1 MSGELRA
8 APDKHAGMLRSSG
21 LKLSDR
27 DLVKRLRE
35 ADPDAAE
42 ALVNTYGAR
51 VYRLAVRITGSEAD
65 AEEVVQDALWTVV
78 RRVEMFRGD
87 AALGTWIYRITANAA
102 YEKLRRRGRG
112 QREVS
117 WDDLPPAFDDEKR
130 HLQPVDNWSVKG
142 RDPAVQ
148 TELRTVLTAAINEL
162 RAEYRKVFVLHD
174 MDGISNPDIAATLGL
189 TVSAVKSRVHRARL
203 FLRRRL
209 RDYLGEISTGG
220 NQTAAHS
227 IPPVKRTMEE
237 RENDRRYRT
246 IRLLRGQAEPP
257 QLRIELHPGDPERG
271 RRGRLVALG
280 LREGLRDRV
289 SFELLKGRRRR
300 ILIRDA

>member
-1 MSGELRA
+1 
-8 APDKHAGMLRSSG
+8 MLRSSG
-21 LKLSDR
+21 FKLSDR

-35 ADPDAAE
+35 ADADAAE

-51 VYRLAVRITGSEAD
+51 AYRLAVRITGSEAD

-102 YEKLRRRGRG
+102 YEKLRRRGRR
-112 QREVS
+112 QREVP
-117 WDDLPPAFDDEKR
+117 WDNLPPAFDDEKR
-130 HLQPVDNWSVKG
+130 HLQPVDDWSEQG
-142 RDPAVQ
+142 GDPAVQ
-148 TELRTVLTAAINEL
+148 TELRTVLAAAIDQL
-162 RAEYRKVFVLHD
+162 RAESRKVFVLHD
-174 MDGISNPDIAATLGL
+174 MDGMSNPDIAATLGL

-209 RDYLGEISTGG
+209 RDYLGEISTGTH
-220 NQTAAHS
+220 QTTAHS
-227 IPPVKRTMEE
+227 IPPVKGPRKE

-246 IRLLRGQAEPP
+246 IRLLSGQPEPP
-257 QLRIELHPGDPERG
+257 QLRIEPHPSDPERG

-280 LREGLRDRV
+280 LREGIRDRV
-289 SFELLKGRRRR
+289 PFELLKGRRGSL
-300 ILIRDA
+300 LIRDA

>member
-8 APDKHAGMLRSSG
+8 APD
-21 LKLSDR
+21 KLSDR

-112 QREVS
+112 QHEVS

-130 HLQPVDNWSVKG
+130 HLQPVDNWSEKG

-148 TELRTVLTAAINEL
+148 TELRTVLTAAIDEL
-162 RAEYRKVFVLHD
+162 RAVDRTVFVLHD
-174 MDGISNPDIAATLGL
+174 VDGRSNPDIAATLDL
-189 TVSAVKSRVHRARL
+189 TVGAVKSRVRRARL
-203 FLRRRL
+203 LLRRQL
-209 RDYLGEISTGG
+209 RSYVEDISTRTQSDSGPLTPAGDANDGG
-220 NQTAAHS
+220 TG
-227 IPPVKRTMEE
+227 E
-237 RENDRRYRT
+237 
-246 IRLLRGQAEPP
+246 
-257 QLRIELHPGDPERG
+257 
-271 RRGRLVALG
+271 
-280 LREGLRDRV
+280 
-289 SFELLKGRRRR
+289 
-300 ILIRDA
+300 

>member
-1 MSGELRA
+1 MRDELRA
-8 APDKHAGMLRSSG
+8 AHDKRV
-21 LKLSDR
+21 DR
-27 DLVKRLRE
+27 DLLKRLRE
-35 ADPDAAE
+35 ADADAVE
-42 ALVNTYGAR
+42 RLVNTYGAR
-51 VYRLAVRITGSEAD
+51 AYRLAVRITGSEAD

-102 YEKLRRRGRG
+102 YDKLRRRGRR

-117 WDDLPPAFDDEKR
+117 WDDLPPAFDDEER
-130 HLQPVDNWSVKG
+130 HLQPVDDSSEKG
-142 RDPAVQ
+142 GDPAVQ
-148 TELRTVLTAAINEL
+148 TELRAVLTAAIDEL
-162 RAEYRKVFVLHD
+162 RAESRKVFVLHD
-174 MDGISNPDIAATLGL
+174 MEGMSNPDIAATLGL
-189 TVSAVKSRVHRARL
+189 TVSAVKSQVHRARL

-227 IPPVKRTMEE
+227 IPAVKRTREE
-237 RENDRRYRT
+237 RDNDRRYRT
-246 IRLLRGQAEPP
+246 IRLLSRQPEPP
-257 QLRIELHPGDPERG
+257 QLRIEPHPSNPERG

-280 LREGLRDRV
+280 LREGIRDRV
-289 SFELLKGRRRR
+289 SFKLLKGRRRR

>member
-1 MSGELRA
+1 MRGEMSS
-8 APDKHAGMLRSSG
+8 APGKRVGMLRSNG
-21 LKLSDR
+21 LELSDR

-102 YEKLRRRGRG
+102 YDKLRRRGRR

-117 WDDLPPAFDDEKR
+117 WDDLPSAFDDEKR
-130 HLQPVDNWSVKG
+130 HFQPVDDSSEKG
-142 RDPAVQ
+142 GDPAVQ
-148 TELRTVLTAAINEL
+148 TELRTVLAAAIDEL
-162 RAEYRKVFVLHD
+162 RAKYRQVFVLHD
-174 MDGISNPDIAATLGL
+174 MDGMSNPAIAATLGL
-189 TVSAVKSRVHRARL
+189 TVSAVKSQVHRARL
-203 FLRRRL
+203 FLRLRL
-209 RDYLGEISTGG
+209 RDYLGEIRTGTR
-220 NQTAAHS
+220 QTAAHS
-227 IPPVKRTMEE
+227 ISPVKRTREE

-246 IRLLRGQAEPP
+246 IRLLSRQPEPP
-257 QLRIELHPGDPERG
+257 
-271 RRGRLVALG
+271 
-280 LREGLRDRV
+280 
-289 SFELLKGRRRR
+289 
-300 ILIRDA
+300 

>member
-1 MSGELRA
+1 MRGVLSA
-8 APDKHAGMLRSSG
+8 ASDKHVGTSCSSG
-21 LKLSDR
+21 FKLSDR

-51 VYRLAVRITGSEAD
+51 AYRLAVRITGSEAD

-78 RRVEMFRGD
+78 QRVDMFRGD

-102 YEKLRRRGRG
+102 YDKLRRRGRQ
-112 QREVS
+112 QREVP
-117 WDDLPPAFDDEKR
+117 WDDLPPAFDEER
-130 HLQPVDNWSVKG
+130 HLQPVDDSSEKG

-162 RAEYRKVFVLHD
+162 RAEYRKVLVLHD
-174 MDGISNPDIAATLGL
+174 MDGISNPYIAATLGL

-220 NQTAAHS
+220 NQTA
-227 IPPVKRTMEE
+227 
-237 RENDRRYRT
+237 
-246 IRLLRGQAEPP
+246 
-257 QLRIELHPGDPERG
+257 
-271 RRGRLVALG
+271 
-280 LREGLRDRV
+280 
-289 SFELLKGRRRR
+289 
-300 ILIRDA
+300 